1 MKALLQRVTKSS
13 VTINE
18 KMFSF
23 DGKKIESI
31 SDTKGMANYMKSIL
45 NGGST
50 NNVIRV
56 CGYLTDNLKK
66 QIWFN
71 PSSTWVKH
79 S

>member
-1 MKALLQRVTKSS
+1 MSETAGAVTTTAPS
-13 VTINE
+13 
-18 KMFSF
+18 
-23 DGKKIESI
+23 
-31 SDTKGMANYMKSIL
+31 
-45 NGGST
+45 ST

-56 CGYLTDNLKK
+56 CGYLADNNKK